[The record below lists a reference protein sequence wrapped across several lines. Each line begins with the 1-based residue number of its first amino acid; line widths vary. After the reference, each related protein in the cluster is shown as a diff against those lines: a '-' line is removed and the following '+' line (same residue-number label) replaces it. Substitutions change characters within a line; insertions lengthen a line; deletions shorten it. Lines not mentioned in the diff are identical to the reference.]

1 MSHTRDSLNELSLGE
16 LRRLLALRDR
26 VDSITG
32 LMVKRDRI
40 LDEARL
46 LENQIE
52 ELLTTGKSPAR
63 TTRPRGRSVRQLCED
78 ILKRKSASL
87 TPAEVKDAILSR
99 HPQRNSRTFYNQVFI
114 ALTRN
119 DSFRR
124 MADGTFRLRKSKA
137 R

>member
-26 VDSITG
+26 IDAVTD
-32 LMVKRDRI
+32 LMAKRDQV

-52 ELLTTGKSPAR
+52 ELLTTGKSQVR
-63 TTRPRGRSVRQLCED
+63 TTKPRGPSVRELCEKV
-78 ILKRKSASL
+78 LRRKSESL
-87 TPAEVKDAILSR
+87 TPAEVKDAILKQ
-99 HPQRNSRTFYNQVFI
+99 HPERNSGTFYNQVFI

-119 DSFRR
+119 ESFRR
-124 MADGTFRLRKSKA
+124 MADGTFRLRKRKA
-137 R
+137 M